1 MIFRNAG
8 RIVPA
13 FLAAFLISACA
24 ADAAP
29 PAPVPMSSAP
39 APSAVPS
46 KLAGAWAVTSAK
58 TNTAGIAAYLPD
70 DPALLRLRLAVTG
83 DSLAMDGHSC
93 ESPQITSE
101 PVQFSALIQQ
111 TYEVSPA
118 DMGVSSADETHTT
131 NFITCGQGDIGPSYD
146 RGSWIA
152 EIGPDTIAMN
162 WFDSVLL
169 YLKKAD

>member
-8 RIVPA
+8 RTVPA

-29 PAPVPMSSAP
+29 PAPVPTSSPP

-70 DPALLRLRLAVTG
+70 DLALLRLRLAVTG

-118 DMGVSSADETHTT
+118 DMDVSSADETHTT